1 LHPVFFELAKLN
13 RDLEI
18 GLRRIQ
24 EEFKKAM
31 RSARPEAKLRKSI
44 AAEFRQRAEKL
55 GLGLDE
61 KLVEINRR
69 YPDLPYNSLAY
80 SYLDLEHEEPGA
92 DNLFPYLHWMRHRES
107 LPATVSGDAQG
118 NIEAYRKLVRTGE
131 DYRRIAH
138 KKGPLKPFQG
148 DTVHRQFL
156 ELVLCYEIE
165 PLTADER
172 ADCADAF
179 CACGRIHDPDAL
191 KKQLARLKLELKAS
205 QQHSAKPNRKKEKK
219 RKKKRVLLRP

>member
-1 LHPVFFELAKLN
+1 VFFELAELN
-13 RDLEI
+13 RNLEI
-18 GLRRIQ
+18 GLKRIQ

-31 RSARPEAKLRKSI
+31 RSARPEAKLRESI

-69 YPDLPYNSLAY
+69 HPNLSYNPLAY
-80 SYLDLEHEEPGA
+80 SYLDLEHEEPGG
-92 DNLFPYLHWMRHRES
+92 DNLFAYLHWMRHRES
-107 LPATVSGDAQG
+107 LPATVSGDAKG
-118 NIEAYRKLVRTGE
+118 DIKAYRKLVRTGE

-148 DTVHRQFL
+148 DTAHRQFL
-156 ELVLCYEIE
+156 ELMLCYEIE

-179 CACGRIHDPDAL
+179 CACGGIHDPDAL
-191 KKQLARLKLELKAS
+191 KKQLARLTLELTAS
-205 QQHSAKPNRKKEKK
+205 HQHSAKPK
-219 RKKKRVLLRP
+219 RKK